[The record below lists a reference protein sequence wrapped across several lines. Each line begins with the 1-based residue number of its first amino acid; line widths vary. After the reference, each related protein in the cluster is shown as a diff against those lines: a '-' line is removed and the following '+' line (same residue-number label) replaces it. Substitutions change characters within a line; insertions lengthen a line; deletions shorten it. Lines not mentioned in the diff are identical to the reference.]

1 MIIIKRQPL
10 SPKSLMLT
18 GPELQTVEMRCNN
31 CGDMHRVSAVQV
43 IDATADMY
51 RQMYENLKGRMNE
64 AIRNSH
70 LIHGDDP
77 MRQDFV
83 AALIKIRESL

>member
-1 MIIIKRQPL
+1 MIIIQRQKL
-10 SPKSLMLT
+10 NPKSLILT
-18 GPELQTVEMRCNN
+18 GPDMHTVSLDCYN
-31 CGDMHRVSAVQV
+31 CGHTTKVMDVQV

-51 RQMYENLKGRMNE
+51 RRMYEDLKGRMNE
-64 AIRNSH
+64 AIRTSH
-70 LIHGDDP
+70 MIHGDDP